1 MMQYEFIT
9 MNYITWKY
17 RNPDKYFRDTFQSSR
32 QPLFVFIAF
41 NERTET
47 VNLIKSYVLSI
58 CHTNMF
64 LSSVMITMN
73 DQNFFIHSHN
83 YFF

>member
-9 MNYITWKY
+9 TNYITWKY
-17 RNPDKYFRDTFQSSR
+17 RNPDEYFRGTFRSSR
-32 QPLFVFIAF
+32 QPLFIFIAF

-47 VNLIKSYVLSI
+47 INLISI

-73 DQNFFIHSHN
+73 DQHFFIHSHY